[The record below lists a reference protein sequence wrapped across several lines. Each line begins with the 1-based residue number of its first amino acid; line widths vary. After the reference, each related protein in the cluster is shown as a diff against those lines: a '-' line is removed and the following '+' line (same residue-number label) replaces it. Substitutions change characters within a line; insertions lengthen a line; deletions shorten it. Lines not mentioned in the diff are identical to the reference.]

1 MTPEELTAQVVDLQA
16 RIAYQEHTLL
26 ALDDVI
32 TTQSA
37 RIERLEARLARALER
52 LESAGESQPGDV
64 LDERPP
70 HY

>member
-1 MTPEELTAQVVDLQA
+1 MTAKEMAEQVVDLQA

-32 TTQSA
+32 TDQAA
-37 RIERLEARLARALER
+37 RIERLEARLARVLDR
-52 LESAGESQPGDV
+52 LESAGESAAGDV